1 MKRNKLFTGMK
12 NTKVIF
18 LMVAVVG
25 FLFYS
30 CNKEEETPLDNT

>member
-18 LMVAVVG
+18 FNG
-25 FLFYS
+25 SSSWIPFLFM
-30 CNKEEETPLDNT
+30 

>member
-25 FLFYS
+25 FLFIHVTR
-30 CNKEEETPLDNT
+30 KKKHPWIIL